1 MEIDSPIT
9 PNPLLNTKLLE
20 FSNPRVNELA
30 PFDLKSGS
38 FCPHLLTRGIVG
50 NGAQL
55 PNVNGDVLIHGGNH
69 SLVAGNHIVN
79 VPAIAVDAEAGR
91 VAPFL
96 PGYAKVS
103 MVADACCIH
112 PGGALGFSLD
122 FVMSASGVCGNGS
135 DAHVIWC
142 LVNERLRLIRR

>member
-9 PNPLLNTKLLE
+9 PHPLLNTKLLE

-30 PFDLKSGS
+30 PLDLKSGS
-38 FCPHLLTRGIVG
+38 FRLHLLTRGIVG

-55 PNVNGDVLIHGGNH
+55 PNVNGDVLIDGGDH
-69 SLVAGNHIVN
+69 SPMAGNHIVD
-79 VPAIAVDAEAGR
+79 VTAIAVDAETGR
-91 VAPFL
+91 VAPCL

-122 FVMSASGVCGNGS
+122 FVMSAPGVCGNGS
-135 DAHVIWC
+135 DPHVISC
-142 LVNERLRLIRR
+142 LVNERLSLIWR